1 MTWFDVDRQGL
12 SAILER
18 RGKAFA
24 IYELIQ
30 NAWDSG
36 SDRVDV
42 RIDPIPGQPYAT
54 IEVEDW
60 GDGFADLRHAYTM
73 FARSTRAGDATKRGR
88 FNFGEKLVLAICR
101 TATIVTTTGSLIF
114 GETRRRGSEARE
126 AGTLFRAEIRMT
138 RDELAE
144 VREAMHR
151 LIPPVRT
158 NFNGTEIDRLDP
170 LVMVEAKLPTE
181 IADAEGQL
189 RRTVRTA
196 IVEVH
201 EAVDSGDLLELG
213 IPVVETDNGYRVNVQ
228 QKVPLNFDRDN
239 VTPAY
244 LRTINALLL
253 NHVHDR
259 LTPETAAAPWA
270 QEAVGDSRA
279 KPEAIKTVL
288 AKRFGDRAVIATPG
302 DPVANATAEATGHTV
317 IPGGALS
324 GDAWANVKKHG
335 LLLPASKVFPSPS
348 PEAVAS
354 ANAEKCPLCGK

>member
-12 SAILER
+12 AAILER
-18 RGKAFA
+18 RGKSFA

-36 SDRVDV
+36 SDRVEV
-42 RIDPIPGQPYAT
+42 RIEPIPGQPYAT

-60 GDGFADLRHAYTM
+60 GEGFADLGHAYTM

-101 TATIVTTTGSLIF
+101 AATIVTTTGSLIF
-114 GETRRRGSEARE
+114 GETRRRSSEARE

-144 VREAMHR
+144 VQHAMRR
-151 LIPPVRT
+151 LIPPVET
-158 NFNGTEIDRLDP
+158 MFNGQPIDRPDP
-170 LVMVEAKLPTE
+170 LVAFEAKLPTE
-181 IADAEGQL
+181 IADAEGRL

-196 IVEVH
+196 VVEVY
-201 EAVDSGDLLELG
+201 EAFDSGDLLELG
-213 IPVVETDNGYRVNVQ
+213 VPVVETDNGYRVNAQ
-228 QKVPLNFDRDN
+228 QKIPLNFDRDN
-239 VTPAY
+239 VTPAF

-259 LTPETAAAPWA
+259 LTADAAAAPWA
-270 QEAVGDSRA
+270 QEAAGDSRA
-279 KPEAIKTVL
+279 KPEAIKTVIV
-288 AKRFGDRAVIATPG
+288 KRFGERAVIATPG
-302 DPVANATAEATGHTV
+302 DPVANARAEAAGYTV
-317 IPGGALS
+317 VPGGALS

-335 LLLPASKVFPSPS
+335 LLLPAGKVFPSPS
-348 PEAVAS
+348 PEAVAA
-354 ANAEKCPLCGK
+354 ANDEKCPLCGK